1 MTIQH
6 KIFMKIIPKRK
17 RNKSEKLL
25 TFCLIAVFS
34 MILISC
40 VEPLTDSQQSSTP
53 SIEIKKPITGD
64 TVMVG
69 KNEITYQAADG
80 TGGQGL
86 SFYEIYLNDKFTQ
99 RFVQNEDGTNPKIY
113 LEIDSTLLGSRIK
126 YYIKVYNKTGKA
138 KESKVQEN
146 IYVKD
151 KPPNAPSNLII
162 KRTNDFTVTFLW
174 NDNSSNEKGFELWRK
189 DGGNGNYRK
198 IKTLPANTISTTDD
212 GVSPFVDY
220 FYKVRAF
227 NDSGPSDFS
236 NEVSTSSLPGG
247 QWNLQAEAIGAS
259 LVILKWNDF
268 AVNELGFKIE
278 RTNPYST
285 NWEIIDIVGPNQTE
299 YEDSNV
305 QPSTAYRYRVAY
317 FTSTS
322 ISGYSNEVSIST
334 YYTDVEGPT
343 NLTVS
348 YDTSSN
354 TVILRWVNNDK
365 LQLTK
370 ETIVERKEGNGKFIE
385 IGSVS
390 SDITVVSDSKVQT
403 GVTYYYRVRQKL
415 LNRVY
420 TPYSNTAI
428 LSIP

>member
-1 MTIQH
+1 MAEQNNMKLII
-6 KIFMKIIPKRK
+6 KYFVVLIFA
-17 RNKSEKLL
+17 LFL
-25 TFCLIAVFS
+25 F
-34 MILISC
+34 SC
-40 VEPLTDSQQSSTP
+40 VEPLTDSKLSSTP
-53 SIEIKKPITGD
+53 SIEIIKPVTGD
-64 TVMVG
+64 SVIVG
-69 KNEITYQAADG
+69 KNEVSYQAADG

-99 RFVQNEDGTNPKIY
+99 KFVQNEDGTNPKIY
-113 LEIDSTLLGSRIK
+113 LEVDSTLLGNRIK
-126 YYIKVYNKTGKA
+126 YFIKVYNKAGKA

-151 KPPNAPSNLII
+151 KPPKAPSNLII

-189 DGGNGNYRK
+189 DGGSGTYRK

-212 GVSPFVDY
+212 GVSPFLDY

-259 LVILKWNDF
+259 LIILKWNDF

-278 RTNPYST
+278 RTNPYTT
-285 NWEIIDIVGPNQTE
+285 NWEVIDIVAPNQTE

-305 QPSTAYRYRVAY
+305 QPSTAYKYRVAY

-334 YYTDVEGPT
+334 FYTDVDGPT
-343 NLTVS
+343 NLAAI
-348 YDTSSN
+348 YNASSN
-354 TVILRWVNNDK
+354 EVVLQWVNNDK
-365 LQLTK
+365 LQITK
-370 ETIVERKEGNGKFIE
+370 ETIVERKEGSGKFIE
-385 IGSVS
+385 IGSVP
-390 SDITVVSDSKVQT
+390 SDIVSVSDSKIQS

-415 LNRVY
+415 SNRIY
-420 TPYSNTAI
+420 TPYSNTVGI
-428 LSIP
+428 SIP

>member
-1 MTIQH
+1 MAEQNNMKLII
-6 KIFMKIIPKRK
+6 KYFVVLIFA
-17 RNKSEKLL
+17 LFL
-25 TFCLIAVFS
+25 F
-34 MILISC
+34 SC
-40 VEPLTDSQQSSTP
+40 VEPLTDSKLSSTP
-53 SIEIKKPITGD
+53 SIEIIKPVTGD
-64 TVMVG
+64 SVMVG
-69 KNEITYQAADG
+69 KNEVSYQAADG

-99 RFVQNEDGTNPKIY
+99 KFVQNEDGTNPKIY
-113 LEIDSTLLGSRIK
+113 LEVDSTLLGNRIK
-126 YYIKVYNKTGKA
+126 YFIKVYNKAGKA

-151 KPPNAPSNLII
+151 KPPKAPSNLII
-162 KRTNDFTVTFLW
+162 KRTSDFTVTFLW

-189 DGGNGNYRK
+189 DGGSGTYRK

-212 GVSPFVDY
+212 GVSPFLDY

-259 LVILKWNDF
+259 LIILKWNDF

-278 RTNPYST
+278 RTNPYTT
-285 NWEIIDIVGPNQTE
+285 NWEVIDIVAPNQTE

-305 QPSTAYRYRVAY
+305 QPSTAYKYRVAY

-334 YYTDVEGPT
+334 FYTDVDGPT
-343 NLTVS
+343 NLAAI
-348 YDTSSN
+348 YNASSN
-354 TVILRWVNNDK
+354 EVVLQWVNNDK
-365 LQLTK
+365 LQITK
-370 ETIVERKEGNGKFIE
+370 ETIVERKEGSGKFIE
-385 IGSVS
+385 IGSVP
-390 SDITVVSDSKVQT
+390 SDIVSVSDSKIQS

-415 LNRVY
+415 SNRIY
-420 TPYSNTAI
+420 TPYSNTVGI
-428 LSIP
+428 SIP

>member
-1 MTIQH
+1 MQNNMKLII
-6 KIFMKIIPKRK
+6 KYFVVLIFA
-17 RNKSEKLL
+17 LFL
-25 TFCLIAVFS
+25 F
-34 MILISC
+34 SC
-40 VEPLTDSQQSSTP
+40 VEPLTDSKLSSTP
-53 SIEIKKPITGD
+53 SIEIIKPVTGD
-64 TVMVG
+64 SVMVG
-69 KNEITYQAADG
+69 KNEVSYQAADG

-99 RFVQNEDGTNPKIY
+99 KFVQNEDGTNPKIY
-113 LEIDSTLLGSRIK
+113 LEVDSTLLGNRIK
-126 YYIKVYNKTGKA
+126 YFIKVYNKAGKA

-151 KPPNAPSNLII
+151 KPPKAPSNLII
-162 KRTNDFTVTFLW
+162 KRTSDFTVTFLW

-189 DGGNGNYRK
+189 DGGSGTYRK

-212 GVSPFVDY
+212 GVSPFLDY

-259 LVILKWNDF
+259 LIILKWNDF

-278 RTNPYST
+278 RTNPYTT
-285 NWEIIDIVGPNQTE
+285 NWEVIDIVAPNQTE

-305 QPSTAYRYRVAY
+305 QSSTAYKYRVAY

-334 YYTDVEGPT
+334 FYTDVDGPT
-343 NLTVS
+343 NLAAI
-348 YDTSSN
+348 YNASSN
-354 TVILRWVNNDK
+354 EVVLQWVNNDK
-365 LQLTK
+365 LQITK
-370 ETIVERKEGNGKFIE
+370 ETIVERKEGSGKFIE
-385 IGSVS
+385 IGSVP
-390 SDITVVSDSKVQT
+390 SDIVSVSDSKIQS

-415 LNRVY
+415 SNRIY
-420 TPYSNTAI
+420 TPYSNTVGI
-428 LSIP
+428 SIP